1 MNKLA
6 VVVTVAAVATLA
18 GCKDPDYLKPHQA
31 MSTDEVKQVEAV
43 PETPAVAT
51 APEAEAV
58 APVETTTV
66 EVVEEPKCQCPA
78 GTVHQAP
85 CKCGAADCKC
95 KVAEPEPETTEYI
108 VQRGDT
114 LSAIS
119 KRYNIKIASI
129 MAVNPKMTSDKI
141 LIGQRIK
148 LPGKV
153 EVGEQKVPAPAPKA
167 ASKTAAK
174 DAAVEPYTGA
184 VEPYTVK
191 EGDTIGKIAYGHG
204 INIRQLK
211 AMNGL
216 KSNMVRIGQKLKV
229 PAGQAAPKA
238 ETPKTEPAEA
248 APAPVETAPAE
259 PAVEEAAPVEAPVEE
274 AVAAPVEPPAPAEAT
289 MDYTVQEG
297 DDITGISIQYGVAAA
312 KIRELNGLDEMD
324 QLKPGQVIKLPAD
337 IQ

>member
-18 GCKDPDYLKPHQA
+18 GCKDPDYLKPHQV

-43 PETPAVAT
+43 LETPAVAT

-58 APVETTTV
+58 APVETVTV

-129 MAVNPKMTSDKI
+129 MAVNPKMTSDKL

-174 DAAVEPYTGA
+174 DA
-184 VEPYTVK
+184 
-191 EGDTIGKIAYGHG
+191 
-204 INIRQLK
+204 
-211 AMNGL
+211 
-216 KSNMVRIGQKLKV
+216 
-229 PAGQAAPKA
+229 
-238 ETPKTEPAEA
+238 
-248 APAPVETAPAE
+248 
-259 PAVEEAAPVEAPVEE
+259 
-274 AVAAPVEPPAPAEAT
+274 
-289 MDYTVQEG
+289 
-297 DDITGISIQYGVAAA
+297 
-312 KIRELNGLDEMD
+312 
-324 QLKPGQVIKLPAD
+324 
-337 IQ
+337 